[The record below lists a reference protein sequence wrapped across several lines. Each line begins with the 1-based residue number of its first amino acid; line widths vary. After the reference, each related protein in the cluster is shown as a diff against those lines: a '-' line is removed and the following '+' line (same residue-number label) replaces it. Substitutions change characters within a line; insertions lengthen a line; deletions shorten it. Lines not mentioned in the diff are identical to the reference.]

1 MPWSKQPLDSCPCPP
16 EAPDPGK
23 SMVLVVPCFKV
34 KCGQSQSLAT
44 DQLLFMAA
52 TVYCESPVSFQPR
65 QYCLEIWNLAYNL
78 HFFLHEEK
86 KNPSNTEMCS
96 YPVLTIPGC
105 HPAALISAFSSAC
118 WTCQHLVTA
127 SWCVGYHWTLC
138 LTIIHKKT
146 HRILTRKKKCSNR

>member
-1 MPWSKQPLDSCPCPP
+1 MASKEIFPMPWSKQPLDSCPCPP

-86 KNPSNTEMCS
+86 KKPQQHGNVQLPRVNYSWMSPCSSNFCFLLCMLDLSAPCHS
-96 YPVLTIPGC
+96 FLVRGLPLDSVLNNYP
-105 HPAALISAFSSAC
+105 
-118 WTCQHLVTA
+118 
-127 SWCVGYHWTLC
+127 
-138 LTIIHKKT
+138 
-146 HRILTRKKKCSNR
+146 